1 MHQER
6 QIKDDIY
13 YVGYSDRRLS
23 LFENVYPL
31 PDGISYNSYLILDEK
46 TILLDTVDK
55 SIGKVFFENIEYLL
69 GDRKLDYVVI
79 NHMEPDHA
87 ATLEELVERFPEVTI
102 VGNAKTFGLIKQ
114 FFNFSLQG
122 RMLEVKEKSTLS
134 TGRHEFTFFTASMVH
149 WPEVMVTYDTSYRM
163 LYTADAFGTFGALS
177 GNLFA
182 DEMNFERDWLN
193 EARRY
198 YTNIVGKYGV
208 QVQALLN
215 KVSGL
220 EIEYLCPLHGP
231 VWRKQEGILWMV
243 NKYALWSTYTPED
256 REIVIYSGSV
266 YGGTDEAAYL
276 LAGEIAKRGV
286 SNIRMYDVSL
296 TDTSFLVAEAFRAK
310 VLIFASASY
319 NGGLFPNM
327 DFLLEEL
334 KVHNFQNRKVLLL
347 ENGSW
352 AMSATKRMKEH
363 LSAMKNIEIL
373 PETLNIK
380 SSLKQEQ
387 LEDLLKMADAAVAA
401 LE

>member
-1 MHQER
+1 M
-6 QIKDDIY
+6 
-13 YVGYSDRRLS
+13 
-23 LFENVYPL
+23 
-31 PDGISYNSYLILDEK
+31 DEK

-149 WPEVMVTYDTSYRM
+149 WPEVIVTYDTSYRM

-231 VWRKQEGILWMV
+231 VWRKQEGI
-243 NKYALWSTYTPED
+243 
-256 REIVIYSGSV
+256 
-266 YGGTDEAAYL
+266 
-276 LAGEIAKRGV
+276 
-286 SNIRMYDVSL
+286 
-296 TDTSFLVAEAFRAK
+296 
-310 VLIFASASY
+310 
-319 NGGLFPNM
+319 
-327 DFLLEEL
+327 
-334 KVHNFQNRKVLLL
+334 
-347 ENGSW
+347 
-352 AMSATKRMKEH
+352 
-363 LSAMKNIEIL
+363 
-373 PETLNIK
+373 
-380 SSLKQEQ
+380 
-387 LEDLLKMADAAVAA
+387 
-401 LE
+401 